1 MKTHPANALLQTIGV
16 VIAFLGVIAVQAIVP
31 QFQDVFE
38 SFGAEL
44 PAITQMF
51 VRGRWLLWP
60 LPLAVP
66 MIAAFVRVR
75 DEDDRRRGIVG
86 LIVGIAIGVGLPFFC
101 TIRDVP
107 SDLHDSRRTRDGP
120 HSPQTCAS
128 DEVSNARTRHHRRD
142 SNRRRCR
149 RRRRDA
155 HVRSARI
162 DAIAHALCGKR
173 LKPRYAHY
181 ARFRDER
188 GETIDDGIA
197 LYFRAPASYT
207 GEDVVELQAHGSPA
221 VLRALLDRCCALG
234 ARPARAGEFS
244 ERAFLNGKLDLAQ
257 AEAVADLIAAADLR
271 AARAARRSLDGVFS
285 QRVDA
290 LAAALLRLRI
300 HVEATIDFVDESIEA
315 LGGSAIEAGLAQ
327 AHADL
332 EALLREAER
341 GQKLRDGLHAVIV
354 GPPNAGK
361 SSLLNALA
369 GSDRAIVS
377 EIAGTTRD
385 LLRETVR
392 VDGLELTLVD
402 TAGLRAGGDVIE
414 REGMRRAEGELRRAD
429 LAIVVLDARDLE
441 AGRSAVAEAI
451 ADVPQR
457 LWVANKA
464 DLLEFQGVS
473 AALASASSTEASPE
487 FQSEPASPIA
497 IDCDERPALGCRR
510 APASVS
516 TRCMRDCRR
525 WPARATAPRARSPR
539 ARGRSTPCVA
549 RGRNWRT
556 PAQAWTTA
564 PSS

>member
-1 MKTHPANALLQTIGV
+1 MHDQTTIAAIATAAGSGGVGV
-16 VIAFLGVIAVQAIVP
+16 V
-31 QFQDVFE
+31 
-38 SFGAEL
+38 
-44 PAITQMF
+44 
-51 VRGRWLLWP
+51 
-60 LPLAVP
+60 
-66 MIAAFVRVR
+66 RV
-75 DEDDRRRGIVG
+75 
-86 LIVGIAIGVGLPFFC
+86 
-101 TIRDVP
+101 
-107 SDLHDSRRTRDGP
+107 SGP
-120 HSPQTCAS
+120 K
-128 DEVSNARTRHHRRD
+128 
-142 SNRRRCR
+142 
-149 RRRRDA
+149 A
-155 HVRSARI
+155 H
-162 DAIAHALCGKR
+162 AIAQSLCGKR

-181 ARFRDER
+181 AKFRDER
-188 GETIDDGIA
+188 GEIIDDGIA

-221 VLRALLDRCCALG
+221 VLRALLERCCALG

-257 AEAVADLIAAADLR
+257 AEAVADLIAAADQR

-300 HVEATIDFVDESIEA
+300 HVEATIDFVDESIET
-315 LGGSAIEAGLAQ
+315 LGGSAIEAGLVQ

-377 EIAGTTRD
+377 DIAGTTRD

-429 LAIVVLDARDLE
+429 LAIVVLDARDPE
-441 AGRSAVAEAI
+441 AGCAAVAEAI

-473 AALASASSTEASPE
+473 TDLASASSAEASLE
-487 FQSEPASPIA
+487 FLSEPAPRSPSIA
-497 IDCDERPALGCRR
+497 TSDLLWVSARTGVGLDALHARLSALAGAGDGAEGAFTARARQVDALRRARAELADARTAMDHGAFELTAEALRAAHDALGEITGRI
-510 APASVS
+510 AP
-516 TRCMRDCRR
+516 DDLL
-525 WPARATAPRARSPR
+525 
-539 ARGRSTPCVA
+539 GHIF
-549 RGRNWRT
+549 
-556 PAQAWTTA
+556 
-564 PSS
+564 SSFCIGK